1 MNRTLYGNLIFELSK
16 KGRKGYSLPQDYDRT
31 HTTAEL
37 PEALRRKDAAR
48 LPECDELTVVR
59 HYTNL
64 SHNNFG
70 VNDGFYP
77 LGSCTMKYNPV
88 INEEIAAMKAFAGLH
103 PLQPA
108 ETCQG
113 ALEVYYNLQQSLA
126 ELAGLSEF
134 TLNPC
139 AGAHGELTGLMVIRA
154 YHEAMENRKIRNE
167 EMKKDEAPASSYSLN
182 LTFSNSQRTKV
193 LIPDSAHG
201 TNPASAAV
209 CGLEVVEVKSL
220 ADGTVDVEHLR
231 QLLDEMGNQVAAM
244 MMTNPNTLGIFE
256 PRVLEITEMVHKAGG
271 LMYYDGANLNAL
283 LGECRPGDMGF
294 DVMHINLHKTFS
306 TPHGGGGPGS
316 GPVGVR
322 KGLEQFLPTPRV
334 KMEPPHTAP
343 EGASEPMFTIDFGN
357 VSSSGDEGGA
367 TATSAL
373 GSVGSFFGNYG
384 VMLKAYAYILSLGH
398 EYVKQVGPLATLNAN
413 YIKERLRDD
422 YLLPIGGLCKHEVV
436 FDGLVDKSTGVTTM
450 DVAKRLLDYGYHAP
464 TIYFPLLFHESL
476 MIEPTENES
485 KETIDAFIDV
495 MHKIAAEA
503 KTDPELVK
511 TAPHN
516 TPIGRVDDVLA
527 AKQPVTTYWRT
538 LEC

>member
-1 MNRTLYGNLIFELSK
+1 MNNRLYGNLIFELSK
-16 KGRKGYSLPQDYDRT
+16 EGRKGYSLPKNNYGKSFE
-31 HTTAEL
+31 EL
-37 PEALRRKDAAR
+37 PEQLKRGKAAE

-88 INEEIAAMKAFAGLH
+88 INEEIAAMNAFASLH
-103 PLQPA
+103 PLQPV
-108 ETCQG
+108 ETCQH
-113 ALEVYYNLQQSLA
+113 ALEIYYQLQSMLS
-126 ELAGLSEF
+126 ELTGLSEF

-154 YHEAMENRKIRNE
+154 YHNSRG
-167 EMKKDEAPASSYSLN
+167 DEK
-182 LTFSNSQRTKV
+182 RTKV
-193 LIPDSAHG
+193 IIPDSAHG

-220 ADGTVDVEHLR
+220 DDGTVDVEDLKTK
-231 QLLDEMGNQVAAM
+231 LGDDVACM

-256 PRVLEITEMVHKAGG
+256 HAIPEITRLVHDCGA
-271 LMYYDGANLNAL
+271 LMYYDGANLNPM
-283 LGECRPGDMGF
+283 LGACRPGDMGF

-316 GPVGVR
+316 GPVGVVA
-322 KGLEQFLPTPRV
+322 KLKPYLPTPRV
-334 KMEPPHTAP
+334 V
-343 EGASEPMFTIDFGN
+343 N
-357 VSSSGDEGGA
+357 CGDYFEVVTGDHEK
-367 TATSAL
+367 SL
-373 GSVGSFFGNYG
+373 GSIGAFFGNFG
-384 VMLKAYAYILSLGH
+384 VMIKALVYILSLGR
-398 EYVKQVGPLATLNAN
+398 ENVKMVGPLATLNAT
-413 YIKERLRDD
+413 YIKERLKDD
-422 YLLPIGGLCKHEVV
+422 YLLPIEGLTKHEFV
-436 FDGLVDKSTGVTTM
+436 FDGLKDKSTEVTTM

-485 KETIDAFIDV
+485 KETIDGFIDV
-495 MHKIAAEA
+495 MKKIAEEA
-503 KTDPELVK
+503 RTQPELVK
-511 TAPHN
+511 TAPHT

-527 AKQPVTTYWRT
+527 AKHPITTYRQMIND
-538 LEC
+538 LA